1 MLDGFLSAEGTPGLR
16 RMAIFRNLP
25 QLAVRSFVRPPQWS
39 GCGVECGSPC
49 ELHQPLEPQSY
60 QLLRAG
66 FEALDM
72 VNVGLLVTCAAG
84 RMLLANHTAE
94 RVLKAC
100 DGLELTPLGM
110 VRTSLKCT
118 PTLNA
123 LINAAAKPEPMV
135 RESVVPLRRPSGKR
149 PLTAVVRSLEGLERA
164 DDPGGPATLLFLLDP
179 EITAETVEL
188 ELRQLFDL
196 TATEAALAN
205 LLMEGKSLD
214 ECCVILD
221 IRRSTARTHL
231 QHLFDKVGV
240 QRQAEL
246 VSLLL
251 RSIGLL
257 GVARRGSS
265 SPVRRKG
272 L

>member
-1 MLDGFLSAEGTPGLR
+1 VDCY
-16 RMAIFRNLP
+16 N
-25 QLAVRSFVRPPQWS
+25 
-39 GCGVECGSPC
+39 PC

-60 QLLRAG
+60 QLLQAG

-94 RVLKAC
+94 RILKTC
-100 DGLELTPLGM
+100 DGLELTALGV
-110 VRTSLKCT
+110 VRTSLKST

-123 LINAAAKPEPMV
+123 LIEAAARPGPV
-135 RESVVPLRRPSGKR
+135 ARESVLPLRRPSGKR
-149 PLTAVVRSLEGLERA
+149 PLTAVVRSLDAPELPRN
-164 DDPGGPATLLFLLDP
+164 PGGPATLLFLLDP
-179 EITAETVEL
+179 EMTAETVEL
-188 ELRQLFDL
+188 ELRQLYGL

-205 LLMEGKSLD
+205 LLMEGKALD
-214 ECCVILD
+214 ECCVILK

-240 QRQAEL
+240 QRQSEL

-257 GVARRGSS
+257 GVTRRNA
-265 SPVRRKG
+265 SPVRRPG
-272 L
+272 I